1 MRSVTKTVQRR
12 RCTRSASAHAHVHAL
27 ALAWKRSLARHRLA
41 PPKQA
46 GREQERVENGER
58 CTVVMSLPPAS
69 PSIPPRADPRFRSAK
84 GNKGGKSRGF
94 PSRPFSQLS
103 RVSKFSK
110 LRGGSHCPCLAS
122 TYLLLPRPT
131 SLRCIQ
137 RHDLLTNQFLSTQD
151 PSSPHLQ
158 CKRRIRGFGQ

>member
-58 CTVVMSLPPAS
+58 CTVVMSLPALRPPPFPLEPILDFVARREISGISESSIFPAFPSFQVFQAERRFTLSLPGIDLFIITSTNIS
-69 PSIPPRADPRFRSAK
+69 PLYPETRLINESIPLHA
-84 GNKGGKSRGF
+84 
-94 PSRPFSQLS
+94 
-103 RVSKFSK
+103 
-110 LRGGSHCPCLAS
+110 GSF
-122 TYLLLPRPT
+122 LLP
-131 SLRCIQ
+131 
-137 RHDLLTNQFLSTQD
+137 
-151 PSSPHLQ
+151 SSM
-158 CKRRIRGFGQ
+158 